1 MISETDA
8 ELQIRLRRASFN
20 RALAEGDLA
29 SITPILS
36 PDVVLV
42 TGSDSAVLSGRK
54 AQLGA
59 WKREFAQKPRT
70 VYVRTTD
77 SVAVSSVE
85 PIALEQGH
93 WSGILESSTQ
103 EIAAGSFAAKWR
115 LVGGAWVLIAEIFVT
130 FR

>member
-1 MISETDA
+1 MISATDA

-29 SITPILS
+29 AIGPILS

-59 WKREFAQKPRT
+59 WKREFAQTPRT
-70 VYVRTTD
+70 IYARTPD
-77 SVAVSSVE
+77 SVAVSPVE

-93 WSGILESSTQ
+93 WSGTVENSSDV
-103 EIAAGSFAAKWR
+103 IAAGRYAGKWR
-115 LVGGAWVLIAEIFVT
+115 LVGGSWVLIAEIFVT